1 MQPQVIFESTW
12 AKIVTCYLMIGLAT
26 QLPGG
31 LFRRYP
37 AWWPIRQSYELHGP
51 RALLG
56 IPVIWI
62 PFTILLW
69 PVPFLRAGFKLVPV
83 AAGVFGLVAA
93 MVLIYW
99 TSTVWG
105 ALVVVAV
112 AGLVPTYLLR
122 PRM

>member
-1 MQPQVIFESTW
+1 MHPQVIFESTS
-12 AKIVTCYLMIGLAT
+12 AKIVIYYLMIGWAT

-37 AWWPIRQSYELHGP
+37 AWWLVRQSYELQSP

-69 PVPFLRAGFKLVPV
+69 PVPFLRAGIKLIPV
-83 AAGVFGLVAA
+83 AAGVLGLVAA
-93 MVLIYW
+93 LVLIYW

-112 AGLVPTYLLR
+112 AGLVPTYFLR